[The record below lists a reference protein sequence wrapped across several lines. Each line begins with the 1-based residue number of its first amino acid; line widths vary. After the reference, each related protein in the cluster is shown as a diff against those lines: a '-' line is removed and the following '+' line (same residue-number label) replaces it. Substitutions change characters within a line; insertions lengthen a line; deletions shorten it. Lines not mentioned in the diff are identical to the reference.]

1 MKDAPGKL
9 RAMAGIHPAINDAA
23 RALLNAAADE
33 NERLR
38 HMLSACVVAHETGRY
53 EPQRIAYEVA
63 LNWLRDN
70 PSE

>member
-1 MKDAPGKL
+1 LG
-9 RAMAGIHPAINDAA
+9 RREEA
-23 RALLNAAADE
+23 RTMDECRMCDIYSGEVRELEAE